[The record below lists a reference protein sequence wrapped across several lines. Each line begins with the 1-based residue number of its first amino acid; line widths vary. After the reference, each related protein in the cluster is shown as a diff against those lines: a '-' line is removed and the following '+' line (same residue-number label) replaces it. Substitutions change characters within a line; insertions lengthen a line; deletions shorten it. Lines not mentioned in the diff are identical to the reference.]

1 MNNMILI
8 FAIIALIVLF
18 IIIQNN
24 WVEHLTDGGA
34 LIQLNA
40 KGPMDDYLISNAG
53 DYWPNY
59 YDMRPKRMYRFY
71 PYFNTPY
78 LQ

>member
-1 MNNMILI
+1 MLLKI
-8 FAIIALIVLF
+8 FAIVALIVLF
-18 IIIQNN
+18 IVIQKY
-24 WVEHLTDGGA
+24 WVNIEGLSDGGA